1 MSSSNSTS
9 RYQGENSLVQSVVLF
24 VIFFAM
30 FLGGIFAFSYWSLE
44 SFAHAFVPAGL
55 GIGLCSLA
63 ILVPVTI
70 LGRSNSAGG
79 K

>member
-1 MSSSNSTS
+1 MSNNAYRS
-9 RYQGENSLVQSVVLF
+9 ENSLVQSIVLF
-24 VIFFAM
+24 VIFFAL

-70 LGRSNSAGG
+70 IGRSDSAGE
-79 K
+79 